1 MNLKTNL
8 KKRIIPSI
16 LVQNYQA
23 IKSKQ
28 FANYRIFGNLTQVVE
43 LFYKRKV
50 DELVII
56 DIESSKKKI
65 PLDSRILALMT
76 LGSLVPITYGGGIKN
91 LIDIENCLRT
101 GCEKVILNSILFENP
116 KFLSEAVKN
125 FGSQAIIVNIDIK
138 KHEND
143 YRIFNHSKNL
153 IEEIKILDHLKF
165 CQESE
170 CGEIVL
176 NSVDNDG
183 MMCGYDLFMLKK
195 FRYLV
200 NRPLI
205 INGGCGNP
213 QHMKE
218 IFLLGADACM
228 GSSIFYFTRY
238 SYLEIK
244 EFLLKEN
251 INIRF

>member
-1 MNLKTNL
+1 MSPKTNL

-16 LVQNYQA
+16 LVENYQA

-28 FANYRIFGNLTQVVE
+28 FANYRIVGNLTQVVE
-43 LFYKRKV
+43 LFYRRKV
-50 DELVII
+50 DELVIL

-65 PLDSRILALMT
+65 SLDSRILSLMT

-91 LIDIENCLRT
+91 LTDIENCLNA
-101 GCEKVILNSILFENP
+101 GCEKVILNSILYENP

-138 KHEND
+138 KKENN
-143 YRIFNHSKNL
+143 YKIFNQSKNV

-165 CQESE
+165 CQESG

-183 MMCGYDLFMLKK
+183 MMCGYDPFILKK
-195 FRYLV
+195 FRHFI

-205 INGGCGNP
+205 INGGCGSP

-218 IFLLGADACM
+218 MFLLGADACM

-238 SYLEIK
+238 SYSEIK